1 MTSVSQ
7 DVRYSLRMLL
17 KHKGF
22 AIVSILTLALGIGIN
37 TAMFSVLNTFLF
49 GSLPYPHSEQLIRV
63 WRVSPHSQNW
73 PFSNANFFD
82 QHDQN
87 TVFEKMAAYNFV
99 SRNLTEQGHPAE
111 RLVSIAATADF
122 FPMLGVSPA
131 HGRYFKT
138 EEFEPKADN
147 VIVLSDRFWAR
158 RFGSDPNIVG
168 QRIQLDGKTVEIVG
182 VMPPGFEHPILWG
195 PVDIWQPL
203 SFTPERKANR
213 DTNYLSEFGR
223 LKPGV
228 TIQQAEQSMAA
239 LYINLGKQNSTNQGE
254 TVRLEPL
261 QRSTSD
267 SIGRTVMWF
276 TFGLAGF
283 VLLIACASLA
293 NLQLVRTAGRAR
305 ELAVRAALGAGR
317 WRLLRHSFTE
327 SILVALIGGVIS
339 LLIALSA
346 VRFISAR
353 MFADLPGASVQLDY
367 KVFGFA
373 LLCSLLTGVI
383 FGTVPAWLA
392 SRADVNL
399 ALRENSRGSTAG
411 RSQHR
416 MRHTL
421 IVGEVAFAMVLLAAA
436 GLFLRGLQRFINT
449 DPGWQVDGLVVAQM
463 SLRGEKYASDKQ
475 RIVFLT
481 ELENRLRALPGVEHA
496 AIGGSHPVF
505 GFNSS
510 SSFLV
515 EGRPEP
521 PPDKLPEMF
530 FEPVSSDYFATMG
543 ARLQQGRTFNASD
556 TADHPAGV
564 INNESTA
571 RYFWP
576 NESPIGKRISSTGP
590 KKDYFEIVGIVN
602 DLAFPGNL
610 GEPYTRFE
618 AFVPTTQAAPGYLM
632 LLIRTSSSAEG
643 IANSLR
649 SSIAGLDAEL
659 PVYRIRTARAA
670 VNQGLG
676 SISLLGSLL
685 GAFATVGVI
694 LAAIGIYGV
703 VSYTVVQRTGEL
715 GIRMALGAQ
724 TRDVL
729 RLVLGKGAVLVVSGA
744 LLGAAGAYGV
754 SRLLISLIPSLPT
767 RDPVILPA
775 AAFALVAVAL
785 VACYIPARRATR
797 VDPLVALRSE

>member
-22 AIVSILTLALGIGIN
+22 TVVSALTLALGIGIN

-49 GSLPYPHSEQLIRV
+49 GSLPYPQSERLIRV
-63 WRVSPHSQNW
+63 WRTSPHSQTW
-73 PFSNANFFD
+73 PFSAANFFD
-82 QHDQN
+82 YQAQN
-87 TVFEKMAAYNFV
+87 TVFDKLAAYNFV
-99 SRNLTEQGHPAE
+99 NRNLTEQGQTAE
-111 RLVSIAATADF
+111 RLTSVAATADF
-122 FPMLGVSPA
+122 FPILGVAPA
-131 HGRYFKT
+131 HGRVFKP
-138 EEFEPKADN
+138 EEFEPGADN
-147 VIVLSDRFWAR
+147 VIVLSDRLWTR
-158 RFGSDPNIVG
+158 RFGSDPSVIG
-168 QRIQLDGKTVEIVG
+168 RKIQLDGKTVEIVG
-182 VMPPGFEHPILWG
+182 VMPPGFDHPLLWG
-195 PVDIWQPL
+195 PMDIWQPL
-203 SFTPERKANR
+203 TFTPERKTNR
-213 DTNYLSEFGR
+213 GNNYLSQFGR

-228 TIQQAEQSMAA
+228 SIQQAEQSMVALAA
-239 LYINLGKQNSTNQGE
+239 NIGKQNSSNEGE
-254 TVRLEPL
+254 SVRLEPL

-283 VLLIACASLA
+283 VLLIACANLA
-293 NLQLVRTAGRAR
+293 NLQLVRTAARAR

-327 SILVALIGGVIS
+327 SILVALIGGIIS
-339 LLIALSA
+339 LLIALGA

-353 MFADLPGASVQLDY
+353 LFADLPGASVQLDY

-373 LLCSLLTGVI
+373 LLVSLLTGVI

-416 MRHTL
+416 LRHSL
-421 IVGEVAFAMVLLAAA
+421 IVGEVAFALVLLAAA

-449 DPGWQVDGLVVAQM
+449 DPGWQVDGLVTAQM
-463 SLRGEKYASDKQ
+463 SLRGQKYSDDKQ
-475 RIVFLT
+475 RVVFLT
-481 ELENRLRALPGVEHA
+481 ELENRLRAVPGVQHA

-510 SSFLV
+510 SSFLI

-521 PPDKLPEMF
+521 PPDKYPEMF
-530 FEPVSSDYFATMG
+530 FEPVSSDYFATMD

-556 TADHPAGV
+556 TADHPAV
-564 INNESTA
+564 IIINESTA

-576 NESPIGKRISSTGP
+576 NENPIGKRISSTGP
-590 KKDYFEIVGIVN
+590 KKNYWEIVGIVN
-602 DLAFPGNL
+602 DLAFPGSL
-610 GEPYTRFE
+610 REPYTRFE
-618 AFVPTTQAAPGYLM
+618 AFVPVTQAAPGYLT
-632 LLIRTSSSAEG
+632 LLIRTSSSAEAM
-643 IANSLR
+643 ANSLR
-649 SSIAGLDAEL
+649 GSIAVIDPEL
-659 PVYRIRTARAA
+659 PVHRIRSARAA

-685 GAFATVGVI
+685 GAFATIGVI

-724 TRDVL
+724 SRDVL

-744 LLGAAGAYGV
+744 LLGAAGAYGI
-754 SRLLISLIPSLPT
+754 SKLLISLIPSLPT
-767 RDPVILPA
+767 RDPLILPA
-775 AAFALVAVAL
+775 ASFALIVVAL